1 MRGPDL
7 LGAAAPRRTAAPPRT
22 ASSSTS
28 LVPTSTRLAG
38 SLALVLALIA
48 YAYSPLLGAGFL
60 GEDHRVWVAVEE
72 VAEAGT
78 GRALWACEPTAA
90 RPLATL
96 SLLASRALWTEDGR
110 WTGAE
115 ALAVRLEHL
124 LLILVAAWGLHGL
137 LRRALAPWLGTDP
150 AKAAAH
156 TGSALFLLHPLC
168 VVSVGRVAS
177 RGDLVALACGAW
189 AVRAFLS
196 ARQERRGAGLVLAG
210 VAAVA
215 CAASSEIAWFLPP
228 LVAGL
233 EYLSARRHRPRARR
247 ARTAAGTL
255 LAFGFV
261 VALEW
266 AARWRWAPAEWT
278 AWFPGPRPGATFAL
292 ALEKLG
298 VLLLPVDTFGIG
310 TVGYLFAALAV
321 LVALHP
327 GFVAAR
333 SAPRLWG
340 RILLG
345 WAISLVVAT
354 SPHLGSRVP
363 PGSLARAEILL
374 PCAVVMGAGFGISAT
389 ALSGWRRTVLPV
401 VVGGLYAI
409 LGRAVALPREEAAS
423 AVESLRAELIDAA
436 RARDW
441 RTTLIVLDP
450 PREVAGVDALGP
462 DLDALLAPPFLPD
475 AARARGVDVRVVG
488 ASRTTLR
495 AWMRE
500 PEFRELRRAGAA
512 LLVGGEAAVPKEREA
527 AVPKEREAAVPKERE
542 AAVPGEHR
550 IARRAVDL
558 APPGVGDAQAIW
570 RTEGRTPS
578 GTTLD
583 PLEARF
589 FRVSALPDADP
600 AEAPVIRWSSTGELE
615 ADSVV
620 TGVWSEAGHAPVA
633 LFDLED
639 SLAWLLGGRVRSV
652 WFPGDLTSIVSARAT
667 SAPEPLAG
675 EVVPRPAGDDW
686 LFDVS
691 QVEPTSRATTWRLT
705 LLDLGRIEAWD
716 LAPDDGAGS
725 RLRFVGL
732 DARLRAE
739 LAAGGGPFVWTL
751 DQRAEGV
758 TLARAR
764 GRVEEASGALP
775 VRQE

>member
-1 MRGPDL
+1 MPGPDL
-7 LGAAAPRRTAAPPRT
+7 LGAAALRRTAAPARPI
-22 ASSSTS
+22 SSSTS

-38 SLALVLALIA
+38 ALALVLALVA

-60 GEDHRVWVAVEE
+60 GEDHRAWVAVEE
-72 VAEAGT
+72 VAGAGT

-96 SLLASRALWTEDGR
+96 SLLASRALWTEGGR

-124 LLILVAAWGLHGL
+124 ALVLLAAWGLHGL

-156 TGSALFLLHPLC
+156 TGAALFLLHPLC

-177 RGDLVALACGAW
+177 RGDLLALASGAW

-196 ARQERRGAGLVLAG
+196 ARQERRAAGLVPAG
-210 VAAVA
+210 IAALA
-215 CAASSEIAWFLPP
+215 CAASSELAWFLPP

-247 ARTAAGTL
+247 VRTAAGTL

-266 AARWRWAPAEWT
+266 AARWRWAPPEWK
-278 AWFPGPRPGATFAL
+278 AWFPGPRSGATFAL

-310 TVGYLFAALAV
+310 TVGYLLAALAV

-345 WAISLVVAT
+345 WAVSLGVAT
-354 SPHLGSRVP
+354 APHLGLRVP
-363 PGSLARAEILL
+363 PGSLAGAEVLL
-374 PCAVVMGAGFGISAT
+374 PCAVVMGAGFGVSAT

-401 VVGGLYAI
+401 VVGGLFAI

-423 AVESLRAELIDAA
+423 AVETLRAELIDAA

-450 PREVAGVDALGP
+450 PREIAGVDALGSG
-462 DLDALLAPPFLPD
+462 LDALLAPPFLPD

-488 ASRTTLR
+488 ASRTALR
-495 AWMRE
+495 AWVRE
-500 PEFRELRRAGAA
+500 PELRELRRSGAA
-512 LLVGGEAAVPKEREA
+512 LLVDGGIDAPGTERA
-527 AVPKEREAAVPKERE
+527 P
-542 AAVPGEHR
+542 
-550 IARRAVDL
+550 RRAVDL
-558 APPGVGDAQAIW
+558 APPGVGEAQAIW

-589 FRVSALPDADP
+589 FRVAALPDADS
-600 AEAPVIRWSSTGELE
+600 AEAPVIRWSSSSALE
-615 ADSVV
+615 QEAVV
-620 TGVWSEAGHAPVA
+620 TGVWSEVGHAPVA

-667 SAPEPLAG
+667 PSPEPLLG
-675 EVVPRPAGDDW
+675 EVVPRPAGADW

-691 QVEPTSRATTWRLT
+691 QVEPNSRATTWRLT
-705 LLDLGRIEAWD
+705 LLDLARVEAWD
-716 LAPDDGAGS
+716 LAPDDVAGG

-732 DARLRAE
+732 DERVRSE
-739 LAAGGGPFVWTL
+739 LESGGGPIAWTL
-751 DQRAEGV
+751 DLRAEGV

-764 GRVEEASGALP
+764 GRVEAASGALP